1 MKHFNWR
8 EFFDVGNHLKN
19 YSKKESYQRSAI
31 CRYYYSCYDPVKS
44 YYESSFRKTL
54 STTDNPHRT
63 LIKLL
68 KNSPF
73 VEEKKLGKRL
83 EDLRDNRNYADYNPK
98 KLNKT
103 MTSESKIYAEEIFKI
118 LDGLHKNPLR
128 LMKN

>member
-1 MKHFNWR
+1 MNQFNW
-8 EFFDVGNHLKN
+8 EGFYDVGNHLKN

-31 CRYYYSCYDPVKS
+31 CRYYYSCFGPVKG
-44 YYESSFRKTL
+44 YYEKTFRKTL
-54 STTDNPHRT
+54 SKNDAHST
-63 LIKLL
+63 LINLL
-68 KNSPF
+68 IQSPF
-73 VEEKKLGKRL
+73 FEEKELGEKLK
-83 EDLRDNRNYADYNPK
+83 DLRKNRNYADYNPK